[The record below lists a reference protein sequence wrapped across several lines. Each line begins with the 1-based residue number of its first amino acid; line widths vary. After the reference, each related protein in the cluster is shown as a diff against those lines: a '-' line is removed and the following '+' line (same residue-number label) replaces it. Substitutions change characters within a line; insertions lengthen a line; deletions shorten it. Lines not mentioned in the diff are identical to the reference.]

1 MVIRQIRMSP
11 QTTMEQVIHL
21 PASKSLANRALIVS
35 ALCGAIDRIENLST
49 ADDTRILA
57 HYLQRPEIDR
67 IDAGHGGTTF
77 RFLLA
82 YKALQGV
89 PCTMTGS
96 DRLIQRPVKPLV
108 HALQQL
114 GADVTYLGEPGYP
127 PLRIGTFNQKTN
139 RIVIPS
145 DISSQ
150 FISAL
155 LMMGPRLEGGLEL
168 VLEGKIFSR
177 PYIEMTL
184 EIMAHYGAQYHWT
197 DQVIRVE
204 QGDYRPTSY
213 MVEADWSAASY
224 VYALAAFM
232 PEMSFEMPKLFERS
246 LQGDSQM
253 AIYGEAFGIQT
264 EYTESGVR
272 IRKSGLTAPSF
283 QADLIK
289 EPDLSLAL
297 AVLCAGT
304 HIPGYFNG
312 LESLRIKETDR
323 IAALD
328 NELSKVG
335 YRLLE
340 QPEGEAFK
348 YHLTGSYHIPNEPPL
363 FHTYHDHRMAMSMAC
378 LSVFHPVR
386 IEDPEVV
393 RKSFPEFW
401 EEMGFEEG

>member
-1 MVIRQIRMSP
+1 MQPGVGGE
-11 QTTMEQVIHL
+11 QTVQL

-35 ALCGAIDRIENLST
+35 ALCGAIDQIENLST

-57 HYLQRPEIDR
+57 HYLKHPELDH

-77 RFLLA
+77 RFLLG
-82 YKALQGV
+82 YKAILGS

-96 DRLIQRPVKPLV
+96 ERLVQRPVKPLV
-108 HALQQL
+108 DALRQL
-114 GADVTYLGEPGYP
+114 GADITYLGEEGYP
-127 PLRIGTFNQKTN
+127 PLRIGSFTQKSN
-139 RIVIPS
+139 HIVIPS

-155 LMMGPRLEGGLEL
+155 LMMGPMLTGGLKLE
-168 VLEGKIFSR
+168 LEGKIFSR

-184 EIMAHYGAQYHWT
+184 EIMAHYGAQYRWT
-197 DQVIRVE
+197 DHLIEVQPGTYQPMPYVVE
-204 QGDYRPTSY
+204 S
-213 MVEADWSAASY
+213 DWSAASY
-224 VYALAAFM
+224 VYTLAAFM
-232 PEMSFEMPKLFERS
+232 PEVTFVMPRLFEQS
-246 LQGDSQM
+246 IQGDAQM
-253 AIYGEAFGIQT
+253 AAYGEAFGVVT
-264 EYTESGVR
+264 EYIDGGVR
-272 IRKSGLTAPSF
+272 IRRSGPVAPVF
-283 QADLIK
+283 EADLIK

-304 HIPGYFNG
+304 NIPGYFNG

-335 YRLLE
+335 YRLQE
-340 QPEGEAFK
+340 QPAGSTYK
-348 YHLTGSYHIPNEPPL
+348 YHLTGSYQMPEQPPL

-378 LSVFHPVR
+378 LGVFHPVR

-393 RKSFPEFW
+393 TKSFPGFW
-401 EEMGFEEG
+401 GAMGFEVKEV